1 MAAAMLEGIKVVE
14 FAQNLAIPA
23 CGRILAAMG
32 ADVVKV
38 EPPGGDAMRA
48 TAGLGPKESRA
59 FAQINPGKRGMVI
72 DLRSS
77 KASPVVDALFRWADV
92 ALVAFKGSDLVR
104 YGLDWDHARLVN
116 PRLIHLTH
124 TPFGPRGDDAE
135 VGGYDALVQ
144 AVSGM
149 GFLMNRT
156 ENGTPVATRPAVN
169 DAGTGIASVAGVIA
183 ALRHRDHTGEGQRVD
198 TSLLG
203 TAMSLS
209 LGTHGFFEMT
219 DVERTVEL
227 DVQMAAAREAGEG
240 FDGQRA
246 VYEAQQHGQANF
258 RLYFRHY
265 LTKDSL
271 ISVAGLTNSLQQ
283 RFHAVTGI
291 KRPENPRDHTS
302 QEFQATVDQAERLFL
317 TKTTTEWMAELRAA
331 GYPCARYNT
340 PTEALRDPQV
350 VANDFV
356 AEIDNPIFGK
366 YLTVGIPM
374 QFSATP
380 ALVEGPSPG
389 FGEHTREVL
398 AEIGFDGAGV
408 EYLVTSGVTP
418 DGSQTK

>member
-1 MAAAMLEGIKVVE
+1 MLEGIKVVE

-48 TAGLGPKESRA
+48 TAGLGPRESRA
-59 FAQINPGKRGMVI
+59 FAQINPGKRGMAI

-219 DVERTVEL
+219 DVERTAEL
-227 DVQMAAAREAGEG
+227 EVQMAAAREAG
-240 FDGQRA
+240 
-246 VYEAQQHGQANF
+246 
-258 RLYFRHY
+258 
-265 LTKDSL
+265 
-271 ISVAGLTNSLQQ
+271 
-283 RFHAVTGI
+283 
-291 KRPENPRDHTS
+291 
-302 QEFQATVDQAERLFL
+302 
-317 TKTTTEWMAELRAA
+317 
-331 GYPCARYNT
+331 
-340 PTEALRDPQV
+340 
-350 VANDFV
+350 
-356 AEIDNPIFGK
+356 
-366 YLTVGIPM
+366 
-374 QFSATP
+374 
-380 ALVEGPSPG
+380 
-389 FGEHTREVL
+389 
-398 AEIGFDGAGV
+398 
-408 EYLVTSGVTP
+408 
-418 DGSQTK
+418 